1 MGHVVSENRHGLIMG
16 VAMTAAT
23 GNAETD
29 AALEMTDRFQ
39 QRHGH
44 PPTTMGSDK
53 GYDDGSYY
61 RALEE
66 RKIIPH
72 GAMTSIEPQPET
84 ASKKRRVNAEA
95 RQRMRERQ
103 STIGYEL
110 SQRCRK
116 KVEECFGWMK
126 CIGGVG
132 RSRHVGRWKIK
143 QQFEMAAATFN
154 LVRLRRLLPTN

>member
-1 MGHVVSENRHGLIMG
+1 
-16 VAMTAAT
+16 MTAAN

-44 PPTTMGSDK
+44 HPATMGSDK

-66 RKIIPH
+66 RRIIPH
-72 GAMTSIEPQPET
+72 GAMTSIEPKPKT
-84 ASKKRRVNAEA
+84 ASKKRRSNAEA

-103 STIGYEL
+103 STMGYEL

-143 QQFEMAAATFN
+143 QQFEMAAAAFN
-154 LVRLRRLLPTN
+154 LVRLRRLLPAN